1 MSEKSE
7 PIYIGHRQRLKERF
21 IRSEGADMADYEAV
35 ELLLTYAIPRRDV
48 KPLAKAL
55 IKEFGSFAGVVSAP
69 MDRLL
74 EVSGI
79 KDNSAVLIKF
89 IEFAA
94 KKLSWQNLAFED
106 APYITSTD
114 SLIEFCRCS
123 MGYSEVEVLRLIYV
137 DSKLKV
143 IGTEILQKGSIS
155 SVNISPRDIVTK
167 ALKKNASGIIMV
179 HNHPSGDPRPSKN
192 DIEAT
197 KSVKLACDAVG
208 VTLHEHIVITPSDF
222 YSFAQ
227 RHLII

>member
-21 IRSEGADMADYEAV
+21 VRSEGADMADYEAV

-55 IKEFGSFAGVVSAP
+55 IKEFGSFAGVISAP

-89 IEFAA
+89 VEFAA

-143 IGTEILQKGSIS
+143 IGTEILQKGSLS

>member
-1 MSEKSE
+1 MVEDDK
-7 PIYIGHRQRLKERF
+7 PLYLGHRQRLKERF
-21 IRSEGADMADYEAV
+21 IRSEGTDMADYEAI

-55 IKEFGSFAGVVSAP
+55 INEFGSFAGVISAP
-69 MDRLL
+69 IERLL

-79 KDNSAVLIKF
+79 KENSAILIKF
-89 IEFAA
+89 IEFSA

-114 SLIEFCRCS
+114 TLIEFCRCS

-137 DSKLKV
+137 DTKLKV
-143 IGTEILQKGSIS
+143 IGTEVLQKGSVA
-155 SVNISPRDIVTK
+155 SVNISPRDIVAK
-167 ALKKNASGIIMV
+167 ALKKNASGVIMV
-179 HNHPSGDPRPSKN
+179 HNHPSGDPRPSEN

-197 KSVKLACDAVG
+197 KRVKTACDAVG
-208 VTLHEHIVITPSDF
+208 ISLHEHLIITPSDF

-227 RHLII
+227 RHLVV

>member
-55 IKEFGSFAGVVSAP
+55 IKEFGSFAGVISAP

-167 ALKKNASGIIMV
+167 ALKNNASGIIMV

>member
-1 MSEKSE
+1 MSEE
-7 PIYIGHRQRLKERF
+7 TPLYIGHRQRLKERF
-21 IRSEGADMADYEAV
+21 VRSEGVDMADYEAI

-48 KPLAKAL
+48 KPLAKSL
-55 IKEFGSFAGVVSAP
+55 IKEFGSFAGVISAP
-69 MDRLL
+69 MERLS
-74 EVSGI
+74 EVAGI
-79 KDNSAVLIKF
+79 KENSAILIKF
-89 IEFAA
+89 VEFAA

-114 SLIEFCRCS
+114 NLIEFCRCA

-143 IGTEILQKGSIS
+143 IGTEILQKGSVN
-155 SVNISPRDIVTK
+155 SVNISPREIVAK

-179 HNHPSGDPRPSKN
+179 HNHPSGDPRPSNN

-208 VTLHEHIVITPSDF
+208 IVLHEHIIITPSDF

-227 RHLII
+227 RHLIV

>member
-1 MSEKSE
+1 MNEDSE
-7 PIYIGHRQRLKERF
+7 PLYIGHRQRLKERF
-21 IRSEGADMADYEAV
+21 VRSEGADMADYEAV

-55 IKEFGSFAGVVSAP
+55 IKEFGSFAGVISAP
-69 MDRLL
+69 MERLL
-74 EVSGI
+74 EISGI
-79 KDNSAVLIKF
+79 KENSAVLIKF
-89 IEFAA
+89 IEFASR
-94 KKLSWQNLAFED
+94 KLSWLNLAFED

-137 DSKLKV
+137 DTKLKV
-143 IGTEILQKGSIS
+143 VGTEILQKGSVS

-197 KSVKLACDAVG
+197 KSVKQACDAVSI
-208 VTLHEHIVITPSDF
+208 VLHEHIIITPSDF

-227 RHLII
+227 RHLVI

>member
-143 IGTEILQKGSIS
+143 IGTEILQKGSLS

>member
-55 IKEFGSFAGVVSAP
+55 IKEFGSFAGVISAP

>member
-21 IRSEGADMADYEAV
+21 VRSEGADMADYEAV

-55 IKEFGSFAGVVSAP
+55 IKEFGSFAGVISAP